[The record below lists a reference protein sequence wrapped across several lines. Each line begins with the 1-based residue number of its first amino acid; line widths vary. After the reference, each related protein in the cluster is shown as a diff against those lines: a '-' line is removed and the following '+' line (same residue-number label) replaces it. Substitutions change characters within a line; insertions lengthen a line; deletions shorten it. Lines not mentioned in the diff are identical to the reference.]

1 MPIIFGLIGT
11 IYGVEEGGCQIYSI
25 VSPSL
30 SNLYGNTIE
39 KMKKIPIIMLNEKA
53 YRMIKQMIFQKN
65 LGPGQKLI
73 YEDLCEALKMSRTP
87 IINALHRLEQEGFL
101 VSKPF
106 RGFHIKPV
114 DPQEAWELYGVR
126 EALEIYAIEQA
137 VQMAN
142 DEDIQTLEE
151 MAKLH
156 REHMPAY
163 YDQRKFI
170 LDTNFHIQ
178 IARISRNRILVQQLT
193 MNLEHVQLRYSFSDM
208 IPSRMPSAAKE
219 HQDVL
224 GYLKKRDMIGS
235 IDAVRLHV
243 RKARDHSLATLSCR
257 PGLDDFEVNV

>member
-1 MPIIFGLIGT
+1 MD
-11 IYGVEEGGCQIYSI
+11 E
-25 VSPSL
+25 
-30 SNLYGNTIE
+30 
-39 KMKKIPIIMLNEKA
+39 IPIVTLDQKA

-73 YEDLCEALKMSRTP
+73 YEELCEVLKMSRTP

-114 DPQEAWELYGVR
+114 DSQEAWELYGVR

-137 VQMAN
+137 VQMAS
-142 DEDIQTLEE
+142 DKDIQTLQG

-156 REHMPAY
+156 REHMPLA

-170 LDTNFHIQ
+170 LDTDFHLQ
-178 IARISRNRILVQQLT
+178 IAKISRNRILVQLLT
-193 MNLEHVQLRYSFSDM
+193 TNLEHVQLRYSFGDM
-208 IPSRMPSAAKE
+208 LPSRMPSAAKE
-219 HQDVL
+219 HQKTLDC
-224 GYLKKRDMIGS
+224 LKQRDMIGS

-243 RKARDHSLATLSCR
+243 RKARDHSLAALSR
-257 PGLDDFEVNV
+257 RAKLDDFEVNAK